1 MYLVADCGYCS
12 GKCFSAP
19 YPSLPMVSIHGKY
32 MYVRF
37 YWLAE
42 LQHLGGWHL
51 RLSRLCNALRFSQ
64 WLYQPLRHLPH
75 AHLCEWVYWYNTG
88 LDKSPVMSGSP
99 GLVVSLANRQVALKF

>member
-1 MYLVADCGYCS
+1 
-12 GKCFSAP
+12 
-19 YPSLPMVSIHGKY
+19 MVSIHGKY

-42 LQHLGGWHL
+42 LRHLGGWHL
-51 RLSRLCNALRFSQ
+51 RLSMLCNALRFSQ
-64 WLYQPLRHLPH
+64 WLYQPLRHLPY
-75 AHLCEWVYWYNTG
+75 AHLCEWTYWYNTG